1 MYHKDHRTSQP
12 QSDWISGG
20 NGPPGAIM
28 DDDHSNSPNQ
38 IRQQKLEKQRALLK
52 EKRMRHNQPL
62 MVQPNEERQGS
73 GGKTRRKV
81 PEEVRPLVSP
91 THSSSASEGLQG
103 IDGPA
108 ATYTLNNSG
117 SFTTVQVLT
126 VEESSTDPE
135 PVPKSKGA
143 TETERKLKA
152 MGISGTVPFEDPD
165 DGIPTSTLPEAVIA
179 PSNIGPAP
187 PPYSTV
193 QTSGYEPP
201 AQNLGS
207 SGYTAGGGGGFT
219 TPTQPVQEKKQRP
232 DSGNNNL
239 GGAVGGVLDGPE
251 LDRFVLAPAPQGGS
265 VRCRITRDKKGVDR
279 SVYPT
284 YYLHME
290 RDDGRKQFLLAA
302 RRRKKSKTSNY
313 LMTTD
318 PTDLSRDGENFV
330 GKLRANFM
338 GTQFTIF
345 DGGLAPGKPGA
356 LPDGG
361 NIRNELSVVY
371 YDTNVLG
378 FKGPRKMT
386 VIIPGMSLD
395 HQRVEHKPRNE
406 RECMLERFKRKDMEN
421 LLELHNKT
429 PVWND
434 DTQSYV
440 LNFHGRVTQASVKNF
455 QIVHDNDLDY
465 IIMQFGRVGEEV
477 FTMDYSYPLCAV
489 QAFGIT
495 LSSFDH
501 KLACE

>member
-1 MYHKDHRTSQP
+1 M
-12 QSDWISGG
+12 
-20 NGPPGAIM
+20 
-28 DDDHSNSPNQ
+28 PN
-38 IRQQKLEKQRALLK
+38 
-52 EKRMRHNQPL
+52 
-62 MVQPNEERQGS
+62 
-73 GGKTRRKV
+73 V
-81 PEEVRPLVSP
+81 PYCR
-91 THSSSASEGLQG
+91 

-135 PVPKSKGA
+135 PMPKSKGA

-165 DGIPTSTLPEAVIA
+165 DGIPTSTLPEGIVA
-179 PSNIGPAP
+179 PANIGPAP
-187 PPYSTV
+187 PPYTSL
-193 QTSGYEPP
+193 QTSGYEAPV
-201 AQNLGS
+201 QTLTTT
-207 SGYTAGGGGGFT
+207 GYTAGGGGNFT

-239 GGAVGGVLDGPE
+239 AGAVGGVLDGPE
-251 LDRFVLAPAPQGGS
+251 LDRFVLAPAPQGQS

-290 RDDGRKQFLLAA
+290 REDGRKQFLLAA

-361 NIRNELSVVY
+361 NIRNELAVVY

-395 HQRVEHKPRNE
+395 HMRVEHKPRNVSISFINHILDKGTDRVGWRVLCKGPRKMTVIIPGMSLDHMRVEHKPRNE
-406 RECMLERFKRKDMEN
+406 RESMLERFKRKDMEN